1 MAGSTNSTTSMQQ
14 AAPYSDG
21 ALTVLLAGVGGQG
34 TILAADLLARTAIAN
49 GMQVKLSEIHGMAQR
64 GGSVTTVVRLGK
76 RVNSMVA
83 DEGSADYVL
92 SFETTEA
99 LRAVPFLRESGL
111 FLVNDESIKPL
122 PVLTGKASMP
132 ANARER
138 LIEFGAHLIPA
149 SRLARQA
156 GTVKCANVVLL
167 GALAAGMDFPVGSWE
182 DQIRLKVPPKTID
195 MNITAFRSGM
205 ACIESV

>member
-1 MAGSTNSTTSMQQ
+1 MAASMNSTAQ
-14 AAPYSDG
+14 AVPYSDG

-76 RVNSMVA
+76 QVNSMVA
-83 DEGSADYVL
+83 DEGSADYIL

-99 LRAVPFLRESGL
+99 LRAIPFLRKGGL
-111 FLVNDESIKPL
+111 LLVNDESIKPL

-132 ANARER
+132 ANAQKR
-138 LIEFGAHLIPA
+138 LLAYGAHLIPA
-149 SRLARQA
+149 SRLAREA

-167 GALAAGMDFPVGSWE
+167 GALAAGMDFPAESWE

-195 MNITAFRSGM
+195 INIAAFRSGM
-205 ACIESV
+205 ACIEPA